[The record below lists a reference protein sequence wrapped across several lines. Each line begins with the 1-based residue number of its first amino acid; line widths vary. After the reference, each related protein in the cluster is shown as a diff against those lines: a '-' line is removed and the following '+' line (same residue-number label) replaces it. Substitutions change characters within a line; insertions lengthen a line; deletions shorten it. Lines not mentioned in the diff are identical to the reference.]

1 LRPPTGVGAPPTG
14 VGAPPGGHFEYYD
27 SCSGANAEAAEGIR
41 RCFGQLLG
49 CDAGSALR
57 VVPTPQQT
65 NGYDCGAYLL
75 RIAQVLCAEA
85 CESTEGEPPRAPAQP
100 PAALLSL
107 TPASVGKVRAQ
118 LLGLVEA
125 YATPAGEGS

>member
-1 LRPPTGVGAPPTG
+1 MPCSLCAISARPMRHVARWAMRLTSWHPPSRSAPPSSHRGTPRD
-14 VGAPPGGHFEYYD
+14 APP
-27 SCSGANAEAAEGIR
+27 S
-41 RCFGQLLG
+41 
-49 CDAGSALR
+49 
-57 VVPTPQQT
+57 
-65 NGYDCGAYLL
+65 
-75 RIAQVLCAEA
+75 
-85 CESTEGEPPRAPAQP
+85 PPRAPTQP